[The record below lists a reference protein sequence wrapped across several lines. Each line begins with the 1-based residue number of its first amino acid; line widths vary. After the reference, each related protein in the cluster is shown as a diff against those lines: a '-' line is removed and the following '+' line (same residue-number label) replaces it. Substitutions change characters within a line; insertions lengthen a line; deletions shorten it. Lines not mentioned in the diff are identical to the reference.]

1 MRSTPATHVAAS
13 AAYLVMAVVMGGLVL
28 TQASV
33 LAEADG
39 AASQAESPHPAPA
52 ERSSKHRAAVSG
64 APLKSKLLQGT
75 SVAAPGGPTSPPCG
89 DATVGCLAKVPVD
102 RTEVSRFLDA
112 GGRHPETRPAAG
124 SRPSG
129 DDRLSAGSS
138 QAVTPTPID
147 GGTDAPADRPAG
159 TTATATARSADP
171 TGPTAPTSTP
181 SPSTSPSATPALT
194 SPADPVSPDPLA
206 PSSPEGVITPGSI
219 NLLPDAGHTES
230 ESTAAPT
237 PTDP

>member
-39 AASQAESPHPAPA
+39 AASQAKSPHPAPA

-75 SVAAPGGPTSPPCG
+75 SVAAPGGPPSPPCG
-89 DATVGCLAKVPVD
+89 GATVGCLAEVPVD

-138 QAVTPTPID
+138 QTVTPTPID

-159 TTATATARSADP
+159 TTATARSADP
-171 TGPTAPTSTP
+171 TGPTAPNSTP
-181 SPSTSPSATPALT
+181 SPSPSATPALT

-219 NLLPDAGHTES
+219 NLLPDGDHTES